1 MGMKRLLL
9 SCLLL
14 IMMSAPVMTAF
25 AQIPMPQLA
34 SPIVVV
40 NTAALN
46 ARSGPGSQYTV
57 IVTLPGGTEL
67 PVLASTADREWYL
80 VATPVGNAWID
91 IDFVIPRGD
100 FTFVPVIRLQ
110 DIQAQFSA
118 PTPRTIQMP
127 TARQPFGTAAFAP
140 RSNRRAILEVISV
153 DLRPGPFEA
162 SGVITTLFIDTNVDY
177 AVLGETYDSR
187 LVEWVAIF
195 VPGVGNGWIEKAKVR
210 IVERELTAAELAA
223 QAGAAPSVSSG
234 IPVPQIELAPVIAIV
249 NTPFVNIRT
258 GPGARFSVI
267 SVEPGGTAL
276 NVVGLA
282 PDLVWVLVEGT
293 FGRGWVASEFVLLRG
308 NLNNVPTLTG
318 VY

>member
-1 MGMKRLLL
+1 MRMKRLLL

-14 IMMSAPVMTAF
+14 ILMSAPVMTAF
-25 AQIPMPQLA
+25 AQIPVPQLV

-67 PVLASTADREWYL
+67 PVLASTADRAWYL
-80 VATPVGNAWID
+80 VATPVGNAWVD

-110 DIQAQFSA
+110 DIQAQFAA

-127 TARQPFGTAAFAP
+127 TARQPFGAAAVSP
-140 RSNRRAILEVISV
+140 RSNRRAVLEVISV

-210 IVERELTAAELAA
+210 IIERELTSAEMAAES
-223 QAGAAPSVSSG
+223 GRGMSTSG

-258 GPGARFSVI
+258 GPGAQFSVI
-267 SVEPGGTAL
+267 SVASGGTAL

-282 PDLVWVLVEGT
+282 PDQVWVLVEGT

-318 VY
+318 IY